1 MDGATLVVC
10 KEMLRVIRFVIDT
23 KWFCLK
29 MEPKKIERDWNILG
43 HSDIDWAGYSENRIS
58 ITGFIMYL
66 LEAPICWRSKGKKG
80 VTLSSSEA
88 KYVAISEVVKEIRFV
103 YYHLV
108 SLGISVK
115 LPIIV
120 RTDNIGAIFM
130 AENPSSG
137 VRTRHI

>member
-10 KEMLRVIRFVIDT
+10 KQMLRVIRFVIDT

-43 HSDIDWAGYSENRIS
+43 HSDIDWAGYPENRIS
-58 ITGFIMYL
+58 ITGFIIYF